1 LPKLV
6 KNLSNSHRKT
16 ALFLILVSYA
26 QFIVLGLPGGY
37 LGAAWPSIQ
46 TGFGLPLDEVGKY
59 LLLNTIGYTLASFF
73 SAQISARIGFSKLLL
88 LAAVLFGAGF
98 LGLTLAPTW
107 GWVIFFGL
115 LSGFG
120 GGFID
125 ASLNRFLAARSSSM
139 LLNWLHACYGIG
151 ATLAPA
157 GLSFLLSIGQG
168 WRTGFQL
175 MAIFQ
180 VVLIGLVLLSL
191 NRWESSQAGTAT
203 AEMIAPLQAV
213 SLRETLG
220 VPAVWLA
227 MALFFIYTG
236 AEMTAGQWSYS
247 LLTIGR
253 GVSETTAGWWTSLYW
268 ASFTVGRI
276 FLGVLV
282 DRFGFARSMRV
293 MSLGALAGAALLWWN
308 PVEGVSY
315 AGLALIGFSFAPIF
329 PTLIAVTPHLL
340 GKRQAVNAIG
350 MQMAFGGLG
359 MAAMPWLAGI
369 LAEKISLE
377 VIGPF
382 ILVEC
387 VLMFLLFEILLR
399 NRVKE

>member
-1 LPKLV
+1 V
-6 KNLSNSHRKT
+6 KNPSKAYRNT

-37 LGAAWPSIQ
+37 LGAAWPSMQ
-46 TGFGLPLDEVGKY
+46 TGFGLALDEVGKY

-73 SAQISARIGFSKLLL
+73 SAQISARTGFGKLLL
-88 LAAVLFGAGF
+88 LAAVLFAAGF
-98 LGLTLAPTW
+98 IGLALAPTW

-115 LSGFG
+115 LTGLG

-125 ASLNRFLAARSSSM
+125 ASLNRFMAARSSSM
-139 LLNWLHACYGIG
+139 LLNWLHASFGIG

-157 GLSFLLSIGQG
+157 GLSFLLSIGQT
-168 WRTGFQL
+168 WRTGFQI

-180 VVLIGLVLLSL
+180 IVLVGFVLLSL
-191 NRWESSQAGTAT
+191 NRWESSQAGSAT
-203 AEMIAPLQAV
+203 AELIAPTEAV

-236 AEMTAGQWSYS
+236 AEMTAGQWSFS
-247 LLTIGR
+247 LFTLGR

-268 ASFTVGRI
+268 ASFTIGRI

-282 DRFGFARSMRV
+282 DRFGLARSMRAMIIGGFV
-293 MSLGALAGAALLWWN
+293 GAALLWWN
-308 PVEGVSY
+308 PMEGVSY
-315 AGLALIGFSFAPIF
+315 AGLAIMGFAFAPIF
-329 PTLIAVTPHLL
+329 PTLIAVTPRLL

-350 MQMAFGGLG
+350 MQVAFGGLG
-359 MAAMPWLAGI
+359 IAAMPWLAGF
-369 LAEKISLE
+369 LAERTSLE
-377 VIGPF
+377 VVGPF

-387 VLMFLLFEILLR
+387 AVMLLLFEVLLR
-399 NRVKE
+399 KRVNE